1 MKSRQYASNP
11 FTELVKKLSFFF
23 SVDYTSQ
30 QQRHQTMNSKLNSVA
45 HLALFSVLCMY
56 VCTDSMHGWHATAN
70 FYFMLSPSSR
80 PHTTSICLQHAF
92 TVSLFILLRN
102 CKERLEGEHQ
112 PDDLCQIQEQ
122 KHHLVACMY
131 IYTEKN
137 VGINHNPF
145 LTFLSDLN
153 PLCGFTAVTT

>member
-1 MKSRQYASNP
+1 M
-11 FTELVKKLSFFF
+11 
-23 SVDYTSQ
+23 D
-30 QQRHQTMNSKLNSVA
+30 SKLNSVA

-122 KHHLVACMY
+122 KHHLVTCMY
-131 IYTEKN
+131 IYTKKMW
-137 VGINHNPF
+137 GLITIPF
-145 LTFLSDLN
+145 YPFIQI
-153 PLCGFTAVTT
+153 